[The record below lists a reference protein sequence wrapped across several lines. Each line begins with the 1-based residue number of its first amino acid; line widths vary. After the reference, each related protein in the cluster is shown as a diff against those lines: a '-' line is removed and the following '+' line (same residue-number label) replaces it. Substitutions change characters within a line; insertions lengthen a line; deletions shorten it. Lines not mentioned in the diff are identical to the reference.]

1 MTYNPASEAKF
12 LFELLDID
20 FELSV
25 VSVDIT
31 ETVSDT
37 FVINLTLAGKDKLRN
52 LHLDEKCII
61 LARSIA
67 VKGPYETAFWDPRRD
82 GHIKDYWK

>member
-1 MTYNPASEAKF
+1 MANNSASEAKF
-12 LFELLDID
+12 LFELLDSD

-37 FVINLTLAGKDKLRN
+37 FMFHLTFAIKL
-52 LHLDEKCII
+52 
-61 LARSIA
+61 
-67 VKGPYETAFWDPRRD
+67 
-82 GHIKDYWK
+82 